1 MTTRREFLTYGA
13 LTGVSALVPAQLS
26 ALPGFHSSRRGMRR
40 AQGVMLTRYVQPVPR
55 PGVMAPLGK
64 RNGKPYY
71 EIAITTCSQQV
82 HPDLP
87 PTPFWGYN
95 GSFPGPTIEA
105 RTNDPIVVRWRND
118 LPVSPHLLTV
128 DTNIHGADMGAPE
141 VRVVTHLHGGHAP
154 SASDGGPLAWY
165 TSGATPITGATF
177 RGDTFEY
184 PNRKQAATLWYHD
197 HAIGIT
203 RLNVM
208 AGLAGFYIIRDNS
221 EDNLGLPSG
230 AFEIPLVFQDRS
242 FNIDGTL
249 YYPAMWAPEFFGDVV
264 LVNGKVWPY
273 LDVEPRRYRFRILNG
288 SNSRFYRLRLF
299 QSDVN
304 NNPIPTAQVP
314 IVQIGSDGGLLP
326 TPAVLNQLL
335 IAPGERADVI
345 IDFTGMAG
353 SSFVFENDAAVPFSN
368 DPAPDLNL
376 PDVMQFRVSL
386 PLSAPDTSVI
396 PQNLATIPMF
406 VAASARMN
414 RTLTLEEQLDPITG
428 MPIASL
434 LDGKPFSAPTS
445 EFPQLNTTEVWNL
458 ANLTVDT
465 HPIHLH
471 LVQFQVLDRTPF
483 DAARYAADKAAG
495 IAGAI
500 ATYFTGPAIPADPNE
515 MGYKDTV
522 RANPGEVTRIGA
534 QFGDF
539 TGDYVWHCHILEH
552 EDNEMMRPFTV
563 IRGRAR

>member
-1 MTTRREFLTYGA
+1 MTSRREFLTYSA
-13 LTGVSALVPAQLS
+13 LTGIGSLLPATLS
-26 ALPGFHSSRRGMRR
+26 AFPGMQTKRRGMRR
-40 AQGVMLTRYVQPVPR
+40 LQGAALSRYVQPVPL
-55 PGVMAPLGK
+55 PGVIQPLGK
-64 RNGKPYY
+64 MNGKPYY
-71 EIAITTCSQQV
+71 EIPITMCAQQV

-87 PTPFWGYN
+87 ATPFWGYN

-105 RTNDPIVVRWRND
+105 RTNDPIIVRWRND

-128 DTNIHGADMGAPE
+128 DKTIHGADMGAPD

-154 SASDGGPLAWY
+154 SGSDGGPLAWY
-165 TSGATPITGATF
+165 TSGSTPITGSAF

-221 EDNLGLPSG
+221 EDNLGLPAG
-230 AFEIPLVFQDRS
+230 AFEIPLVFQDRV
-242 FNIDGTL
+242 FNFDGTL
-249 YYPAMWAPEFFGDVV
+249 FYPEMWEPEFFGDVV

-288 SNSRFYRLRLF
+288 SNSRFYRLRLLE
-299 QSDVN
+299 SAPDGTITGTV
-304 NNPIPTAQVP
+304 PVP
-314 IVQIGSDGGLLP
+314 IVQIGSDGGLLGA
-326 TPAVLNQLL
+326 PAPVTTLL

-353 SSFVFENDAAVPFSN
+353 ASFAFENDAAVPFSN

-386 PLSAPDTSVI
+386 ALSGPDTSVI
-396 PQNLATIPMF
+396 PRNLATIPPF
-406 VAASARMN
+406 IAASARIT
-414 RTLTLEEQLDPITG
+414 RTLTLDEVLDPITG
-428 MPIASL
+428 MPLRSL
-434 LDGKPFSAPTS
+434 LDNKAFDDPIS
-445 EFPQLNTTEVWNL
+445 ELPQLNTSEVWNL

-483 DAARYAADKAAG
+483 DAARYKMDRDAG
-495 IAGAI
+495 VAGPI
-500 ATYFTGPAIPADPNE
+500 ATYFTGPPMPADPNE
-515 MGYKDTV
+515 GGYKDTV
-522 RANPGEVTRIGA
+522 RANPDEVTRIGA

-539 TGDYVWHCHILEH
+539 PGEYVWHCHILEH
-552 EDNEMMRPFTV
+552 EDNEMMRPFRV
-563 IRGRAR
+563 IRGRM

>member
-1 MTTRREFLTYGA
+1 MTTRREFFTY
-13 LTGVSALVPAQLS
+13 SALMGVGTLLPASLPAFPGARAKRPSVRRVQGAMLS
-26 ALPGFHSSRRGMRR
+26 
-40 AQGVMLTRYVQPVPR
+40 RYVQPVPM
-55 PGVMAPLGK
+55 PGVMQPLGK

-71 EIAITTCSQQV
+71 EIPITMCAQQV

-87 PTPFWGYN
+87 ATAFWGYN

-105 RTNDPIVVRWRND
+105 RTNEPIIVRWRND
-118 LPVSPHLLTV
+118 LPVAPHLLAV
-128 DTNIHGADMGAPE
+128 DKTLHGADMGAPE

-154 SASDGGPLAWY
+154 SGSDGGPLAWY
-165 TSGATPITGATF
+165 TSGPTPITGAHYN
-177 RGDTFEY
+177 GDTFDY

-197 HAIGIT
+197 HAMGIT

-208 AGLAGFYIIRDNS
+208 AGLAGFYLIRDNS

-230 AFEIPLVFQDRS
+230 AFEIPLVFQDRI
-242 FNIDGTL
+242 FNFDGSL
-249 YYPAMWAPEFFGDVV
+249 FYPEMWEPEFFGDVV

-288 SNSRFYRLRLF
+288 SNSRFYRLRLLE
-299 QSDVN
+299 SAADGTIVGTIPM
-304 NNPIPTAQVP
+304 PI
-314 IVQIGSDGGLLP
+314 IQIGTDGGLMN
-326 TPAVLNQLL
+326 TPAPITTLL

-353 SSFVFENDAAVPFSN
+353 ASFAFENDAAVPFSN

-386 PLSAPDTSVI
+386 PLSGPDISVI
-396 PQNLATIPMF
+396 PANLATIPKF
-406 VAASARMN
+406 NPTAARMT
-414 RTLTLEEQLDPITG
+414 RTLTLEEKLDPVTG
-428 MPIASL
+428 MPTASL
-434 LDGKPFSAPTS
+434 LDGKAFDEPTT
-445 EFPQLNTTEVWNL
+445 EFPQLNTLEVWNL

-483 DAARYAADKAAG
+483 DAERYASDKAAG
-495 IAGAI
+495 TAGPIAD
-500 ATYFTGPAIPADPNE
+500 YFTGPAMPADANE
-515 MGYKDTV
+515 RGYKDTV
-522 RANPGEVTRIGA
+522 RANPGEVTRIGT

-539 TGDYVWHCHILEH
+539 PGDYVWHCHILEH
-552 EDNEMMRPFTV
+552 EDNEMMRPFRV
-563 IRGRAR
+563 VRGRM